1 MSVNSLGLSRTAR
14 IAIAA
19 GLGAVLFASVL
30 MVGSS
35 GNAGAE
41 TATKAK
47 KVEVLGAIGKMK
59 PAMCPQRC
67 EGLAFV
73 SGIQSSINGVNTPFR
88 VPFNGQITKWKIA
101 LGKPNKSQRMFFEN
115 NFGARPEAGISVL
128 KKVKVGGQ
136 TQYLLRRRSPI
147 VGLNRSLG
155 TVTSFTLDKPLK
167 VAKGNY
173 VALTVPTWA
182 PALWTPNACAPNTE
196 TTTPNDVINE
206 DKCDKVRE
214 NYSWRASRD
223 RDKCAPEQLK
233 STSTPQ
239 TEVGTKRQYGCRFD
253 GSQLLYRVKIT
264 NR

>member
-1 MSVNSLGLSRTAR
+1 MPVKSLGLSRMAR
-14 IAIAA
+14 LAIASF
-19 GLGAVLFASVL
+19 LGAVLFASVL
-30 MVGSS
+30 MIGSS

-41 TATKAK
+41 SATRAK

-73 SGIQSSINGVNTPFR
+73 TGIQSLINDVSTPFR
-88 VPFNGQITKWKIA
+88 VPFNGKITKWKIA
-101 LGKPNKSQRMFFEN
+101 LGKPTKSQRTFFEN
-115 NFGARPEAGISVL
+115 NFGERPEAGISVL
-128 KKVKVGGQ
+128 KKVKVDGK

-147 VGLNRSLG
+147 EGLNRSLG

-182 PALWTPNACAPNTE
+182 PALWTPKACA
-196 TTTPNDVINE
+196 INP
-206 DKCDKVRE
+206 DTSKMYDSDTCSDVRE
-214 NYSWRASRD
+214 DFSWRASRD
-223 RDKCAPEQLK
+223 RDKCAPGQLK
-233 STSTPQ
+233 STSMPQ
-239 TEVGTKRQYGCRFD
+239 TEVGSKRQYGCRFD

>member
-1 MSVNSLGLSRTAR
+1 MPVNSHGLSRKAR
-14 IAIAA
+14 IAIASFLVA
-19 GLGAVLFASVL
+19 ILCAGAVAFA
-30 MVGSS
+30 GS
-35 GNAGAE
+35 GYAGAE

-47 KVEVLGAIGKMK
+47 RTEVLGAIGKMK
-59 PAMCPQRC
+59 PALCPQRC
-67 EGLAFV
+67 EAIAIV
-73 SGIQSSINGVNTPFR
+73 SGVQSLINDVSTPFR
-88 VPFNGQITKWKIA
+88 VPFNGKITKWKIA
-101 LGKPNKSQRMFFEN
+101 LGKPTKSQRMFFEN
-115 NFGARPEAGISVL
+115 NFGDRPEAGISVL
-128 KKVKVGGQ
+128 KKVKVDGK

-147 VGLNRSLG
+147 VGLNKSLG

-182 PALWTPNACAPNTE
+182 PALWTPRACAVDPDTNQMFDSLACE
-196 TTTPNDVINE
+196 NIRE
-206 DKCDKVRE
+206 D
-214 NYSWRASRD
+214 YSWRASRD
-223 RDKCAPEQLK
+223 RDKCAPAQLK